1 MGAPQ
6 NWADRQLPVGDDVFL
21 DHVGIFTADLGAA
34 GESLRARLKGPVGL
48 DIGADSPE
56 SIALSILADL
66 QSTLAQR

>member
-34 GESLRARLKGPVGL
+34 GAQLSRLGFAVSPVNL
-48 DIGADSPE
+48 QQNAD
-56 SIALSILADL
+56 A
-66 QSTLAQR
+66 